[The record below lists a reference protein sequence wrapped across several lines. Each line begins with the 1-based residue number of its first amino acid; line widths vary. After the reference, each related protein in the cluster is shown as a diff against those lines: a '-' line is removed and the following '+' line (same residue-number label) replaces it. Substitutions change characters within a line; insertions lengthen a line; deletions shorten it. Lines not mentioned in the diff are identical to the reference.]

1 VDWKKIREQRDIHR
15 HKDEY
20 LYTRNIYLFLLRD
33 AKIKTTFT
41 NIKIVILRELSSVE
55 ASGDGAKWAEVQRHG
70 AGPQQA
76 APQPPGTEHQ

>member
-1 VDWKKIREQRDIHR
+1 MLRDIHR

-20 LYTRNIYLFLLRD
+20 LHIHKEIFICSLLRD